1 MFFYRGQTVLLGIRR
16 RKSMNRTF
24 PPSTTISVS
33 NQSDRKTHYT
43 RTQFMYAYTRK
54 QIGTH
59 TQTCTHPDH
68 ASNFFLEEFYP
79 IVFFHVIVYWL
90 KPYFMHNG
98 KVKRA
103 DDWIPHHSIPV
114 MRIFF
119 LFYQPSGA
127 WRNLYLDE
135 LFSYVGKKKPSIS
148 FLQTLILIGK
158 PFRRVL

>member
-43 RTQFMYAYTRK
+43 RTQEFMYAYTRK

-59 TQTCTHPDH
+59 AQTCTHPDH

-114 MRIFF
+114 MRIIFF
-119 LFYQPSGA
+119 YSINQVVHDVIYIWMSCSHMLAKKTF
-127 WRNLYLDE
+127 NLI
-135 LFSYVGKKKPSIS
+135 F
-148 FLQTLILIGK
+148 
-158 PFRRVL
+158 FRHWF

>member
-114 MRIFF
+114 MRIIFF
-119 LFYQPSGA
+119 YSINQVVHDVIYIWMSCSHMLAKKTFNLIFYRH
-127 WRNLYLDE
+127 W
-135 LFSYVGKKKPSIS
+135 F
-148 FLQTLILIGK
+148 
-158 PFRRVL
+158 